1 MIEKQFVKNNINRTK
16 LEEYL
21 ESELERANYSG
32 IDFTK
37 TSTSTKITIYSEKP
51 GLVIGRGGHRIKE
64 LTEALTNRFNIDN
77 PQIEAQ
83 EVEEPDLDAEV
94 VAKNIK
100 GWLEKG
106 GHPKRVGNTYAR
118 RVMDAGAA
126 GIQIAISG
134 KLSGSRG
141 RTEKFT
147 QGYVKRCGNTAE
159 ENVDYAYQV
168 AVTQPGTLG
177 VKVRLMKEMPDYML
191 RQRVTDEE
199 RAEPETEEEDA
210 SEEPAED
217 DEDAGD
223 ETEDT
228 DAEPDE
234 TDTDDDD
241 TDEEDA

>member
-21 ESELERANYSG
+21 EEELERANYSG

-64 LTEALTNRFNIDN
+64 LTDALTNRFNIDN

-83 EVEEPDLDAEV
+83 EVEQPDLDAEV

-177 VKVRLMKEMPDYML
+177 VKVRLMKEMPDYMV
-191 RQRVTDEE
+191 RQRVTDADRAEE
-199 RAEPETEEEDA
+199 EDETTEDQDAEQEEDEPETEE
-210 SEEPAED
+210 S
-217 DEDAGD
+217 
-223 ETEDT
+223 
-228 DAEPDE
+228 DE
-234 TDTDDDD
+234 TDTDEEATEDD
-241 TDEEDA
+241 E